1 MAEPILTGL
10 KQIRTE
16 LKGIQDQLAGLDT
29 GSEEFIKL
37 AARAGELRDKMKD
50 VKEAVSA
57 NAGPAIETFGNNLGI
72 AQGQLASLDLT
83 GFGESLKRMGTN
95 VKSISFK
102 EMGNGIKSVTS
113 GLGSLGKSLLTN
125 PIFLLATAIIAIV
138 MNFEAL
144 TKAGGL
150 VGKIFSFI
158 GDTLDAVKK
167 GMIAFSDAIGLTDS
181 EAEARAEA
189 AKKRMEETK
198 KFRED
203 LDKFLTDANERMRTS
218 NMSAQDKEI
227 YELQKKYQEMLGDRS
242 IFSDDGKKIEETYR
256 RELEQINDR
265 YDKAAE
271 EKRKEEAR
279 KAAEQLRNDRKQV
292 TDFLKEENEKRLQA
306 SMNDMDKELR
316 QVQLNYDAKMK
327 LAHGNA
333 ALEKQLTDSLTA
345 EQNAIRQRYA
355 DAELKRQQDIATA
368 NAAILNQMKMDAI
381 AEEEALSQE
390 IENLRQGARQT
401 ELQAVQDA
409 YNEKIELAKKLG
421 LDSVL
426 LEEEMERQKAEINKQ
441 YDDAEVAAATEQAEK
456 LKQVNADKFQAIMK
470 LAQQATSVLMSINEA
485 SAKGDEASQR
495 KAFER
500 NKKLQK
506 AMAVIN
512 MASGIV
518 SAFSAP
524 DNVTMVQKIASAA
537 VVAAAGVANLVK
549 INQTQFGGGTPPSTT
564 NVGGGGGGGGGGNN
578 GPAPSSPNALN
589 LSFLNSDK
597 NKPQPLQTYVV
608 AGSVSS
614 AQQADFKIK
623 NQANTYNNG

>member
-1 MAEPILTGL
+1 MAEPIVNG
-10 KQIRTE
+10 
-16 LKGIQDQLAGLDT
+16 LKGIQEELKKIQNEMAGLDA
-29 GSEEFIKL
+29 GSQEFVNL
-37 AARAGELRDKMKD
+37 ANKAGQLRDKLKD
-50 VKEAVSA
+50 VKEAVNA
-57 NAGPAIETFGNNLGI
+57 NAGPAIESFGNNLGI
-72 AQGQLASLDLT
+72 ARGQLSNLDLN

-95 VKSISFK
+95 IKGVSFK
-102 EMGNGIKSVTS
+102 EMSTGLKSVTG
-113 GLGSLGKSLLTN
+113 GLGQLGKALLTN

-138 MNFEAL
+138 MNFESL

-158 GDTLDAVKK
+158 GDTLNVVKN
-167 GMIAFSDAIGLTDS
+167 GLIAFSDAIGFTDS
-181 EAEARAEA
+181 QAEARAEA

-203 LDKFLTDANERMRTS
+203 LDKFLVDANEKLRTS

-227 YELQKKYQEMLGDRS
+227 YDLKKKYGEMLDKAKQFGQ
-242 IFSDDGKKIEETYR
+242 DGSKIEDTYR
-256 RELEQINDR
+256 RELQQVNDK
-265 YDKAAE
+265 YDKVAE
-271 EKRKEEAR
+271 DKRKEEAK
-279 KAAEQLRNDRKQV
+279 KAAEQTRSDRKQV

-306 SMNDMDKELR
+306 SMKDMDKELR

-333 ALEKQLTDSLTA
+333 ALEKQLTDSLTT
-345 EQNAIRQRYA
+345 EQNAIRQKYA
-355 DAELKRQQDIATA
+355 DAELKRQQDIAKA
-368 NAAILNQMKMDAI
+368 NADTLKQMKMDAI
-381 AEEEALSQE
+381 VEEEELSQE

-409 YNEKIELAKKLG
+409 YFEKIELAKKLG
-421 LDSVL
+421 LDSVV
-426 LEEEMERQKAEINKQ
+426 LEQEMERQKAEINKQ
-441 YDDAEVAAATEQAEK
+441 YDDAEIAAAEEQAAKIKEINK
-456 LKQVNADKFQAIMK
+456 KKFDANITLATQAV
-470 LAQQATSVLMSINEA
+470 SVLMSLNEA
-485 SAKGDEASQR
+485 TAKGDETSQR

-524 DNVTMVQKIASAA
+524 DNVTMTQKIASAA

-549 INQTQFGGGTPPSTT
+549 ISHATFESADSKAEKPKTTTSSSSSSPSS
-564 NVGGGGGGGGGGNN
+564 
-578 GPAPSSPNALN
+578 SSPNALN
-589 LSFLNSDK
+589 LSFLNSAQTK
-597 NKPQPLQTYVV
+597 AQPLQTYVV

>member
-10 KQIRTE
+10 KAIKSE
-16 LKGIQDQLAGLDT
+16 LKGIQDQLAMLDT

-57 NAGPAIETFGNNLGI
+57 NAGPAIETFGNNLVI
-72 AQGQLASLDLT
+72 AQGQLSSLDLT

-113 GLGSLGKSLLTN
+113 GLGSLGKALLTN

-150 VGKIFSFI
+150 VGKVFSFI

-181 EAEARAEA
+181 QAEARAEA
-189 AKKRMEETK
+189 AKKRMEDVK

-203 LDKFLTDANERMRTS
+203 MDKFLDEASERNRTK
-218 NMSAQDKEI
+218 NLSAQEKEI
-227 YELQKKYQEMLGDRS
+227 YDLKKKYGEMLDKATEFGQDGSQIQKLYREELQS
-242 IFSDDGKKIEETYR
+242 
-256 RELEQINDR
+256 INDR
-265 YDKAAE
+265 YAKADQ
-271 EKRKEEAR
+271 EKANEEAKKR
-279 KAAEQLRNDRKQV
+279 REQIQSDQKQV
-292 TDFLKEENEKRLQA
+292 TDFLKEENEKRFQA
-306 SMNDMDKELR
+306 SLTEMDRELR
-316 QVQLNYDAKMK
+316 QVQVNYDAKMK

-333 ALEKQLTDSLTA
+333 AQEKALTDSLTA
-345 EQNAIRQRYA
+345 EQNAIRQKYA
-355 DAELKRQQDIATA
+355 DAEIKRQQDVAKA
-368 NAAILNQMKMDAI
+368 NADLLNQMRMEAI
-381 AEEEALSQE
+381 TEEEELSQE
-390 IENLRQGARQT
+390 IENIRMGARAA
-401 ELQAVQDA
+401 ELQAVQDEF
-409 YNEKIELAKKLG
+409 NVKIETANKYG
-421 LDSVL
+421 LDASV
-426 LEEEMERQKAEINKQ
+426 LEEEMRKKKEEINKT
-441 YDDAEVAAATEQAEK
+441 YDDAEAAAAKEQAEK
-456 LKQVNADKFQAIMK
+456 LKQIQADKWNSGLK
-470 LAQQATSVLMSINEA
+470 LAQQAMAVLTSLNEA
-485 SAKGDEASQR
+485 TAKGDEASQR
-495 KAFER
+495 RAFER

-518 SAFSAP
+518 GAFSAP

-549 INQTQFGGGTPPSTT
+549 INQTQFGGGTPPST
-564 NVGGGGGGGGGGNN
+564 NVGGSNRGGASS
-578 GPAPSSPNALN
+578 GPSPASPNALN
-589 LSFLNSDK
+589 LSFLN
-597 NKPQPLQTYVV
+597 NQATKPQPLQTYVV
-608 AGSVSS
+608 SGAVSS

-623 NQANTYNNG
+623 NQANIYNNG